1 MNPLESLDLNTLSQL
16 SPPVLLM
23 LFLNL
28 IGFALNKSPFIDNKY
43 IPLLLPI
50 TGGILYPFI
59 GTIEATQRHPS
70 VHLAIIGCIIGGA
83 AVGTNQLYR
92 QFKGDNTQSK

>member
-28 IGFALNKSPFIDNKY
+28 VGVGLNKSPIIDNKY
-43 IPLLLPI
+43 IPLVLPI
-50 TGGILYPFI
+50 TGGIVYPFI
-59 GTIEATQRHPS
+59 GIIEATQRHPI
-70 VHLAIIGCIIGGA
+70 VHLAIIGCIIGAG